1 MEAVILSTHVVAGII
16 SLVIGLMAL
25 LMRKGG
31 IVHKGLGKIY
41 FAAMTIIFFTGTYVS
56 SIKSNY
62 FLLLIGFFSYYLVF
76 TGIRYNKVKLISN
89 ISFIDVL
96 TSIIFIFSFFG
107 MYILAFIAVMHGA
120 YSFGIVTFV
129 FALIGSSLMIRDVKF
144 YVLKH
149 PLPHSKVRIREH
161 IGRMVGSYIAASTA
175 FLVNNVHIKP
185 ELLVWLGPTALGIF
199 VIMYFNKRY
208 A

>member
-1 MEAVILSTHVVAGII
+1 MEAMILSTHVVAGII
-16 SLVIGLMAL
+16 SLVTGLMAL

-31 IVHKGLGKIY
+31 IAHKGLGKIY

-62 FLLLIGFFSYYLVF
+62 FLLLIGFFSYYLVL
-76 TGIRYNKVKLISN
+76 TGVRYNKVKVISN
-89 ISFIDVL
+89 ISFIDVFS
-96 TSIIFIFSFFG
+96 SIIFIVTFLG
-107 MYILAFIAVMHGA
+107 MYILAFIAVMQGV
-120 YSFGIVTFV
+120 YSLGIVTLV

-144 YVLKH
+144 YILRH
-149 PLPHSKVRIREH
+149 PLPNSKVWIREH

-175 FLVNNVHIKP
+175 FLVNNVHVKP
-185 ELLVWLGPTALGIF
+185 EILVWLGPTALGIF

>member
-16 SLVIGLMAL
+16 SLVTGLMAL

-31 IVHKGLGKIY
+31 IAHEGLGKIY

-56 SIKSNY
+56 SIQSNY

-76 TGIRYNKVKLISN
+76 TGLRYNKVKVISN

-107 MYILAFIAVMHGA
+107 MYILAFIAVMQGV
-120 YSFGIVTFV
+120 YSFGIVTLV

-149 PLPHSKVRIREH
+149 PLPHSKVWIREH

-175 FLVNNVHIKP
+175 FLVNNIHVKP
-185 ELLVWLGPTALGIF
+185 EILVWLGPTALGIF
-199 VIMYFNKRY
+199 LIMYFNKRY